1 MLVAKSGGFA
11 GGFASGLAKGMAA
24 KRAYSSVLSACLA
37 RLTADKLIIVVLQRR
52 TKLILWVVLAF
63 AWHKALH
70 PTNAAKL
77 LVESVAHLLLLLA
90 HMLLKFK

>member
-37 RLTADKLIIVVLQRR
+37 SYVWLRLTADKLIIVVLQRR
-52 TKLILWVVLAF
+52 TKSVFWIVLA
-63 AWHKALH
+63 LI
-70 PTNAAKL
+70 
-77 LVESVAHLLLLLA
+77 E
-90 HMLLKFK
+90 KFKNLK